1 MDDFAFLERAV
12 NAIVS
17 VTNHISTVQSV
28 VPHAATAA
36 QNKVGKFAHDVTRI
50 NVCVAMQKDILN
62 RHAPKIENRHFGLRL
77 HRQKIMQRRVGVFLI
92 TSVFQA
98 HILQVQT
105 RYAVAQHLNA
115 AVNRGNAHSRLCRRR
130 EIVHTAALSWRG
142 VYFRGL
148 VRGHFATEK
157 TFYVIPKRHDARSFC
172 SKLRRLL
179 QICKCLLA
187 QYGTRRNI
195 TAQFLAIYEIL
206 NFV

>member
-1 MDDFAFLERAV
+1 
-12 NAIVS
+12 
-17 VTNHISTVQSV
+17 
-28 VPHAATAA
+28 
-36 QNKVGKFAHDVTRI
+36 
-50 NVCVAMQKDILN
+50 MQKDILN

-115 AVNRGNAHSRLCRRR
+115 AVNRGNAHCRLCRRR
-130 EIVHTAALSWRG
+130 EIVHTAARSGRG
-142 VYFRGL
+142 VYLRGFIRDL
-148 VRGHFATEK
+148 FTAK
-157 TFYVIPKRHDARSFC
+157 QSFYAVPKRHDARSFC

-179 QICKCLLA
+179 QICKYLLA
-187 QYGTRRNI
+187 HYGARWNI
-195 TAQFLAIYEIL
+195 AAQFLANYEIL